1 MTLEDDRSLSEDD
14 IDAIVE
20 EVVDRL
26 RESDVGDTDR
36 YAEIEVREEDV
47 ADSSATDDGAD
58 RNATDDGADRSATD
72 DGADPTE
79 ADGGATAG
87 AGSGDADGSGGD
99 DGERRAGRRGEGPA
113 EELRQEADRVRRR
126 AERRADRY
134 DEFGERI
141 EDVVATRLE
150 GVADTLERAL
160 GASPPEPP
168 EPPQGVVIG
177 PGDTRSKA
185 VYKTQLQKGGRIAV
199 PDAEIEALGLEPG
212 DTLQVVVYP
221 VGAE

>member
-1 MTLEDDRSLSEDD
+1 MTSEDDRSLSEDD

-26 RESDVGDTDR
+26 REGGVGDTDR
-36 YAEIEVREEDV
+36 RAEIEVREEDA
-47 ADSSATDDGAD
+47 ADSSV
-58 RNATDDGADRSATD
+58 TDDGADRSA
-72 DGADPTE
+72 
-79 ADGGATAG
+79 
-87 AGSGDADGSGGD
+87 SGDGTANGAESADTGGSGGD
-99 DGERRAGRRGEGPA
+99 EGERRARRRGERPA

-134 DEFGERI
+134 DEFGDRI
-141 EDVVATRLE
+141 EDMVATRLD

-160 GASPPEPP
+160 GASPAPPEPP